1 MAVEFCIYFSLAD
14 QLSKSLT
21 ISALVIICLHNYL
34 PIEKKA
40 ALISLITDLA

>member
-1 MAVEFCIYFSLAD
+1 LNFAFIFSLAD